1 MIKFVE
7 VVGSEQLLLEE
18 LWINEDSV
26 VKIKEGAPIGNLPP
40 QLHEDH
46 SFTSVTLNN
55 CGIRET
61 HVVVGSVESVAAKLN
76 KNKRQLLKG

>member
-7 VVGSEQLLLEE
+7 VVGHDQLLLEE

-26 VKIKEGAPIGNLPP
+26 VKIKNDTPTGRLPP
-40 QLHEDH
+40 QLDENHA
-46 SFTSVTLNN
+46 FTSVILNN
-55 CGIRET
+55 CGIMET
-61 HVVVGSVESVAAKLN
+61 HVVVGSVESVAGKLN